1 MRPLCFHWCVFFKQH
16 ELHVCF
22 LPTFLCR
29 CNLLMFFFFNN
40 ASILHRFF
48 KCLRLGGWNSVQLGV
63 VSLPPRRAVSFWGL
77 LRSSPCPCCL
87 RLLTAETG
95 REDGREAW
103 WHATKVAC
111 QIGGYTACMWV
122 IGAAATPSNPAVY
135 SAWRSSRKQKQKE
148 NNYYNCLV
156 CIRLVRFNILTFG
169 QIIFSVFE
177 IPKFH

>member
-1 MRPLCFHWCVFFKQH
+1 MRPVCFHWCVFFKQH
-16 ELHVCF
+16 GLHVCF

-29 CNLLMFFFFNN
+29 CNLLMFFNN
-40 ASILHRFF
+40 TSILHCFG

-63 VSLPPRRAVSFWGL
+63 RSLPPRRPVSFWGL

-95 REDGREAW
+95 REDGSEAW
-103 WHATKVAC
+103 WHVTKVAC

-122 IGAAATPSNPAVY
+122 IWAAATPSNPAVY
-135 SAWRSSRKQKQKE
+135 STWRSSRKEKEKEKE
-148 NNYYNCLV
+148 NKYYNCLIWI
-156 CIRLVRFNILTFG
+156 CLVFNILTFW
-169 QIIFSVFE
+169 QFIFFVFE